1 MKIKYW
7 LIGLLFLPMALMAQ
21 QKDLTL
27 QDLIPGGK
35 NYAKFVPKSL
45 AQLQWNGDAY
55 LYAKGDTVWTGEA
68 PKWKKSVLL
77 TKTGLNDALE
87 AVGQKKVGSLPYFS
101 VPYAGQSL
109 LSFMANQHLFHYNYA
124 EKKIVADYA
133 LQPGWS
139 NYDFCPENRY
149 LAFTEGNNL
158 KILLRRIR

>member
-55 LYAKGDTVWTGEA
+55 LYAKGDTVWTSEA

-77 TKTGLNDALE
+77 TKAGLNEALE
-87 AVGQKKVGSLPYFS
+87 AAGQKKVGSLPYFS
-101 VPYAGQSL
+101 VPYAGQ
-109 LSFMANQHLFHYNYA
+109 FVVVY
-124 EKKIVADYA
+124 
-133 LQPGWS
+133 G
-139 NYDFCPENRY
+139 
-149 LAFTEGNNL
+149 
-158 KILLRRIR
+158 

>member
-55 LYAKGDTVWTGEA
+55 LYAKGDTFWTGEA

-77 TKTGLNDALE
+77 TKT
-87 AVGQKKVGSLPYFS
+87 
-101 VPYAGQSL
+101 
-109 LSFMANQHLFHYNYA
+109 
-124 EKKIVADYA
+124 
-133 LQPGWS
+133 
-139 NYDFCPENRY
+139 
-149 LAFTEGNNL
+149 
-158 KILLRRIR
+158 

>member
-1 MKIKYW
+1 MRIMAIGTVKNVRRRCAIGITVTGNGWIRNRRSVVKRKDVSMKIKYW

-68 PKWKKSVLL
+68 PKWK
-77 TKTGLNDALE
+77 
-87 AVGQKKVGSLPYFS
+87 
-101 VPYAGQSL
+101 
-109 LSFMANQHLFHYNYA
+109 
-124 EKKIVADYA
+124 
-133 LQPGWS
+133 
-139 NYDFCPENRY
+139 NRCC
-149 LAFTEGNNL
+149 
-158 KILLRRIR
+158 